1 MAEFESPLLTPS
13 SSDLVEIWGD
23 TVDVGH
29 LRKAIAI
36 GAVISLSLF
45 WVARQ
50 VIATFIR
57 DGNVAKTYAMLAGL
71 IGCLLAGALCA
82 VLFPPKRVLT
92 ESMDD
97 TAWQRETLAQLAAEN
112 GSLGS
117 VSDLPAAAAQEMRD
131 LQLDALFSLERDAAA
146 SSRAVECSR

>member
-50 VIATFIR
+50 VGHGAQGAIFRRQLRQGLPLPGRIIHAFR
-57 DGNVAKTYAMLAGL
+57 QDAFRWKQDGA
-71 IGCLLAGALCA
+71 
-82 VLFPPKRVLT
+82 
-92 ESMDD
+92 
-97 TAWQRETLAQLAAEN
+97 
-112 GSLGS
+112 
-117 VSDLPAAAAQEMRD
+117 
-131 LQLDALFSLERDAAA
+131 
-146 SSRAVECSR
+146 